1 MKIDERTKLID
12 LTPEERNEVIFQ
24 LVIDFAP
31 MISSTVKSLSDEDF
45 AEWYK
50 ALSSIDWTVDV
61 SDSAR
66 RKKICAIAKEMLD
79 EYKSRYTSININ
91 DK

>member
-31 MISSTVKSLSDEDF
+31 MISSTVESLSDEDF

-50 ALSSIDWTVDV
+50 ALSSIDWTVNENE
-61 SDSAR
+61 SLRR
-66 RKKICAIAKEMLD
+66 RKVCALMKELLSKY
-79 EYKSRYTSININ
+79 ESRYASLTN
-91 DK
+91 